1 MQPDDIEKI
10 KAEKP
15 DVYTAILKASCR
27 ANEWYRHLGKRCG
40 KAIVD
45 MNPDSS
51 LEAIS
56 DEMVLW
62 LAELSKDEASELFVD
77 LAGFGVRV
85 RNEDAKEP
93 GGSDT
98 VGMLFVAGFHEGLIE
113 GNPEDPFVEFLRGE
127 IAKV

>member
-1 MQPDDIEKI
+1 MQPDDLEKI

-15 DVYTAILKASCR
+15 AVYTEILNASCR
-27 ANEWYRHLGKRCG
+27 AVEWYRHLGKRCG
-40 KAIVD
+40 KFIVD

-56 DEMVLW
+56 DSMIDW
-62 LAELSKDEASELFVD
+62 LADLSKDETSDFFVD

-93 GGSDT
+93 GGSYD

-113 GNPEDPFVEFLRGE
+113 GNPEDPFVGFLRGE
-127 IAKV
+127 IANL